1 MNDIGNIGGPD
12 RTGQGGGSGNYYVPM
27 RSRQQLKTETQKL
40 KVGEVVLGTVLE
52 IIDKEIAKVKLP
64 MGTFSA
70 SLHSKLRAGDVLFFY
85 VAEVEPQLVLLVH
98 SVSTSFSGKLRL
110 SSEVARVLNL
120 PENQRI
126 LDIIDFLLV
135 KKTTILRTEVLN
147 FSNILDNLNFNDN
160 IHSKS
165 AYFNAIFTVVISL
178 GKDVELA
185 GRFVDVFL
193 PLQELYNKLSQSSNK
208 FDLQKLY
215 LLKIDLP
222 ELSNSNEFLQILS
235 KLSEYNIF
243 ATANSQPVVLL
254 FFARKPDENII
265 IRIEIFADSP
275 SIGIKPNLLQII
287 NSFSDYCSLLINEYF
302 VKDTFFQSITNE
314 KDSIIEKLDKF
325 LLKSNCLVSHFSIF
339 SDKFGEYLLKE
350 GVLRALPRNF
360 TVVI

>member
-64 MGTFSA
+64 MGTFTA
-70 SLHSKLRAGDVLFFY
+70 LLHSKLRTGDILFFY

-98 SVSTSFSGKLRL
+98 SVSTSSSGKLRPHT
-110 SSEVARVLNL
+110 EIARVLNL

-126 LDIIDFLLV
+126 LEIIEFLSV

-147 FSNILDNLNFNDN
+147 FSNILDNLNFNEN

-165 AYFNAIFTVVISL
+165 AYYNAIFTISITL
-178 GKDVELA
+178 GKDIDLIR
-185 GRFVDVFL
+185 RFVDVFL
-193 PLQELYNKLSQSSNK
+193 PLKELYNKLAQNVEN
-208 FDLQKLY
+208 FGLQKVY
-215 LLKIDLP
+215 FLKTELP
-222 ELSNSNEFLQILS
+222 ELSHSDDFLQILS
-235 KLSEYNIF
+235 KISEYNIF
-243 ATANSQPVVLL
+243 ANTNSQPIVLL
-254 FFARKPDENII
+254 FFARKPNENIMM
-265 IRIEIFADSP
+265 RVEVFADSP
-275 SIGIKPNLLQII
+275 AIGIKPNLLQII
-287 NSFSDYCSLLINEYF
+287 NSFSDYFSLVVEEYLR
-302 VKDTFFQSITNE
+302 KDNFFQSIVNE
-314 KDSIIEKLDKF
+314 KDNIIEKLDKF
-325 LLKSNCLVSHFSIF
+325 LLKSSCLVSHFSIF
-339 SDKFGEYLLKE
+339 SDRFGENLLKE